1 MNRESENMHTTD
13 LFKWTGYDGVKFTRP
28 EEELKEVFIN
38 QDKAMRYLHSQG
50 FRVESFDP
58 RSIDLVD
65 GSKELIR
72 FNKIHQMSERD
83 NVDEIIRED
92 ILTDAFLQIGLYTHT
107 LAHLSE
113 GFLKEHY
120 DEISQN
126 LPSDVVPY
134 YRGVVTRGAK
144 VYLGDFLKEKSERDY
159 NALKKELGEEVSADD
174 MDKFDN
180 VGEEV
185 LTNKQ
190 INDMLYKELLEK
202 KKIKR
207 FSDFAFVHVL
217 LLPTLMLAIS
227 IIICL
232 IYFAFNIIG

>member
-38 QDKAMRYLHSQG
+38 QDKSMRYLHSQG

-113 GFLKEHY
+113 DFLKEHY
-120 DEISQN
+120 DDISQN
-126 LPSDVVPY
+126 LPGDVVPY

-232 IYFAFNIIG
+232 IYFAFNIVG

>member
-232 IYFAFNIIG
+232 IYFAFNIVG

>member
-1 MNRESENMHTTD
+1 
-13 LFKWTGYDGVKFTRP
+13 
-28 EEELKEVFIN
+28 
-38 QDKAMRYLHSQG
+38 MRYLHSHG

-113 GFLKEHY
+113 DFLKEHY
-120 DEISQN
+120 DDISQN
-126 LPSDVVPY
+126 LPGDVVPY

>member
-159 NALKKELGEEVSADD
+159 NALKKELGEEV
-174 MDKFDN
+174 
-180 VGEEV
+180 